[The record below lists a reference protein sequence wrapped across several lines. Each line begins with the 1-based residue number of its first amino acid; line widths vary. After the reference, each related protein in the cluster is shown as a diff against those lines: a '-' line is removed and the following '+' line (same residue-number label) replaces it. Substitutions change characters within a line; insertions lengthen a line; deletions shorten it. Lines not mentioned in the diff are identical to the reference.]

1 MQLVRLGY
9 SLVESQTH
17 IRPHWGPTNTQIKAH
32 LGLAV
37 PRQPDGGRC
46 TSLRV
51 GDEEREWEV
60 GKALLFDDRWARPS
74 QNAKPTS
81 LRASPC
87 CNSWIHEVYNNCT
100 ESRLVLQ
107 AVFAHP
113 ALVGADAPP
122 AAGDAA
128 VKQDL

>member
-32 LGLAV
+32 LGLVV

-60 GKALLFDDRWARPS
+60 GKALLFDDRWAPPPS
-74 QNAKPTS
+74 EQ
-81 LRASPC
+81 
-87 CNSWIHEVYNNCT
+87 
-100 ESRLVLQ
+100 SRIPLSAVVLQ
-107 AVFAHP
+107 QLDP
-113 ALVGADAPP
+113 
-122 AAGDAA
+122 
-128 VKQDL
+128 

>member
-32 LGLAV
+32 LGLVV

-81 LRASPC
+81 LRAS
-87 CNSWIHEVYNNCT
+87 S
-100 ESRLVLQ
+100 LLQ
-107 AVFAHP
+107 
-113 ALVGADAPP
+113 
-122 AAGDAA
+122 
-128 VKQDL
+128 